1 MRTAFRIT
9 VGGVRSHKGR
19 ENLICIHTGP
29 SFSFSSFSPV
39 VLLFVLFRGA
49 ASEQGGGQR
58 TTRMREEEG
67 KERERENMCKKRRNR
82 GVPRVAAPRRWGG
95 AMLNMAP
102 DKAADETISFQ
113 CYPLPAA
120 LLYTGRPAL
129 TAGSSFFF
137 SLSLSLVSYPYSS
150 LFTSSLVLAL
160 LSTFP
165 SLPPPKKSTSLIVL
179 SLSSI
184 FILFSFL
191 LDVLCT
197 SSLRYAVKIEIKSFW
212 FFRYCYIYLQRRPG
226 FLNLCHRIVG
236 RGSGV

>member
-29 SFSFSSFSPV
+29 SFSFSSFSSV

-58 TTRMREEEG
+58 TTRMKEEEG

-137 SLSLSLVSYPYSS
+137 SLSLSFSGILS
-150 LFTSSLVLAL
+150 LFLSFYIFACIGSSFYLP
-160 LSTFP
+160 FP
-165 SLPPPKKSTSLIVL
+165 PSPPKNLPPSSFFL
-179 SLSSI
+179 SPLSS
-184 FILFSFL
+184 FCSRFFSMF
-191 LDVLCT
+191 C
-197 SSLRYAVKIEIKSFW
+197 A
-212 FFRYCYIYLQRRPG
+212 RP
-226 FLNLCHRIVG
+226 V
-236 RGSGV
+236 SDTP